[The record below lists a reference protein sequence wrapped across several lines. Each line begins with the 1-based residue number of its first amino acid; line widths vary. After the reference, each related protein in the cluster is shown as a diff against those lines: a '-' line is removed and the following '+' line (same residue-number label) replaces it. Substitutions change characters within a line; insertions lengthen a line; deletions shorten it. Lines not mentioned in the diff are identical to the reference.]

1 MRNKAYR
8 RTSSRLSPAIRKNS
22 ELARLLEALTAT
34 PRDQEKKPPSRLST
48 LLDWLSGHWAL
59 VAVLL
64 SGATLILAWG
74 FGASPL
80 HPVLQII
87 KEQEEWRRQ
96 QEKME
101 LTRTMA
107 DRVYNIG
114 QEFLNEGLYVAA
126 QGEFKE
132 VLKLDPTNVQAQLGL
147 LKSEVFNLFQGE
159 YNPVIID
166 KRLRV
171 IEKVLESENRQ
182 PSTKREDPHV
192 LVFKGD
198 LQFILGEHQEAQ
210 KYYETAIACDP
221 QVSQAY
227 FKLGWVYEQ
236 NGELEEAVKM
246 YQAAADRSRLNRDY
260 LNNLASAYGK
270 TGRYA
275 EAMATYQQLHRVD
288 PQFILPYLEMGL
300 DLRSWGKTEKSLQMF
315 KQTIALLE
323 NQQSASLERNQ
334 AAWAFNSKQG
344 QVYLNDLSEKQ
355 RYAYLSAAATSYLLG
370 QNAEAKNLLQKVRQ
384 LQGKT
389 TPSIVALVNS
399 DLDRMAEPREQV
411 NLFMDLVRQEIP
423 LAE

>member
-1 MRNKAYR
+1 M
-8 RTSSRLSPAIRKNS
+8 
-22 ELARLLEALTAT
+22 
-34 PRDQEKKPPSRLST
+34 
-48 LLDWLSGHWAL
+48 
-59 VAVLL
+59 
-64 SGATLILAWG
+64 
-74 FGASPL
+74 
-80 HPVLQII
+80 LQII

-96 QEKME
+96 QEKLE

-198 LQFILGEHQEAQ
+198 LQFILGEYQEAQ

-355 RYAYLSAAATSYLLG
+355 RYAYLSAAATSYLTG
-370 QNAEAKNLLQKVRQ
+370 QKAEAKNLLQKVRQ